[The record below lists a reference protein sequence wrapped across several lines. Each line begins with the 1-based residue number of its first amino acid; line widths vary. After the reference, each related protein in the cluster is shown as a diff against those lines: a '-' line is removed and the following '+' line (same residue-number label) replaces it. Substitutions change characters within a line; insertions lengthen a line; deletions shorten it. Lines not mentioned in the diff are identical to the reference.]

1 MTTLGIIPARG
12 GSKGV
17 ARKNVRMLA
26 GKPLLAWAAEAAIAS
41 SLDRVILSSEDQE
54 IIEVAR
60 HYSVEIPFRRPQELA
75 EDHTPAIDVVLH
87 ALKALFEIEGY
98 RPDAVMLLQPTS
110 PLRTTLHINQALDLF
125 EQHPEAT
132 SLVSVVRVPHNMTPE
147 SIMFLG
153 EDGYLGSVSPW
164 DERKNL
170 RHLKPAYFARNGAA
184 IYLTRTECIL
194 EEQSLYGNKIL
205 AYPMLR
211 EESID
216 IDELFDFEICE
227 FLLSRKSSI
236 TGSS

>member
-1 MTTLGIIPARG
+1 MTSLGIIPARG
-12 GSKGV
+12 SSKGV
-17 ARKNVRMLA
+17 PRKNIRMLA
-26 GKPLLAWAAEAAIAS
+26 GKPLLAWTAEAAHAS
-41 SLDRVILSSEDQE
+41 RLDRVILSSEDQE
-54 IIEVAR
+54 IIEVATNC
-60 HYSVEIPFRRPQELA
+60 SVEVPFIRPQELA
-75 EDHTPAIDVVLH
+75 EDHTPAIEVVLH
-87 ALKALFEIEGY
+87 AVKTLFGKEGY

-110 PLRTTLHINQALDLF
+110 PLRTTHHINQALGFF

-147 SIMFLG
+147 SIMLLG
-153 EDGYLGSVSPW
+153 EDGYLGAVSPW

-170 RHLKPAYFARNGAA
+170 RHLKPVYFARNGAA

-194 EEQSLYGNKIL
+194 EKQSLYGDKIL

-227 FLLSRKSSI
+227 FLFSRRSS
-236 TGSS
+236 TTRSS